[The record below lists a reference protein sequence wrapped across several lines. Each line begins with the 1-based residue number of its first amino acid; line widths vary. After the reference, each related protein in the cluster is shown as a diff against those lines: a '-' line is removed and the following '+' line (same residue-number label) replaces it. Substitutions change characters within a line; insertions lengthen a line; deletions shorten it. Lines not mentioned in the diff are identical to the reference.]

1 MENDDNEE
9 QECEEDDEDEM
20 EFEDTG
26 ANNSESHPQDEK
38 SQWY

>member
-9 QECEEDDEDEM
+9 QECEEDYEDEM

-26 ANNSESHPQDEK
+26 ANNSESHPKDEK
-38 SQWY
+38 SQ